1 MQKLRVQST
10 PDRHQ
15 ERQRVTA
22 SNTSSDVQVVILG
35 AGIGGLTFALS
46 LHQAGISCCI
56 YEAVAALQPLGVGI
70 NVLPHAAR
78 ELDELG
84 LLPALDKVGVRT
96 AESIFFSEH
105 GQFVFRE
112 PAGRDA
118 GYDWPQYSIHRG
130 DLQSVL
136 LAAVL
141 ERLGPHSVRCGQRCT
156 GVEQTASGVTAHFS
170 GPDDQALPDVRG
182 QIAVGCDGIHS
193 VLRRQ
198 LYPNEGPPRYSGVNM
213 WRGTARLQPFLSGA
227 SMVRAG
233 WLAVG
238 KMVIYPIRHNVDD
251 AGNQLVNW
259 VAEINSATPAIR
271 DWSRPG
277 RLEDFLP
284 VFENWHFDWL
294 DVPAMIR
301 ASSSILE
308 YPMVDQ
314 DPLPTWTDGRIT
326 LLGDAAHPM
335 VPRGSNGAGQAI
347 IDARFLA
354 GALKRQGVGPQAL
367 QSYDRER
374 VRATTQV
381 VLTNR
386 SNPPDTILR
395 EVFER
400 SGGKRFERLEDIV
413 PVAELQAISDRYKEV
428 AGFAPAALKARP
440 SFL

>member
-1 MQKLRVQST
+1 MAT
-10 PDRHQ
+10 PQGHPPPV
-15 ERQRVTA
+15 E
-22 SNTSSDVQVVILG
+22 VVILG
-35 AGIGGLTFALS
+35 AGIGGLTLALS
-46 LHQAGISCCI
+46 LHQAGIACRV
-56 YEAVAALQPLGVGI
+56 YEAVTELKPLGVGI

-78 ELDELG
+78 ELAELG
-84 LLPALDKVGVRT
+84 LLPALDRVGVRT
-96 AESIFFSEH
+96 AESIFFTEH

-112 PAGRDA
+112 PAGQAA

-130 DLQSVL
+130 DLQTVL
-136 LAAVL
+136 FDAVVG
-141 ERLGPHSVRCGQRCT
+141 RLGPGAVVCGHRCT
-156 GVEQTASGVTAHFS
+156 GVEQTPDGVTAHFT
-170 GPDDQALPDVRG
+170 GPDQRPLPSVHG
-182 QIAVGCDGIHS
+182 AVAVGCDGIHS

-198 LYPNEGPPRYSGVNM
+198 QYPNEGPPRYSGVNM
-213 WRGTARLQPFLSGA
+213 WRGTARLKPFLSGA

-238 KMVIYPIRHNVDD
+238 KMVIYPIRNDVD
-251 AGNQLVNW
+251 AEGRQLINW
-259 VAEINSATPAIR
+259 VAEINAAKPAIR

-284 VFENWHFDWL
+284 AFEDWHFDWL
-294 DVPAMIR
+294 DVPAMVR
-301 ASSSILE
+301 SSDAILE

-314 DPLPTWTDGRIT
+314 DPLPTWTDGRCT

-347 IDARFLA
+347 LDARFLA
-354 GALKRQGVGPQAL
+354 GAFKQQGVGPDAL
-367 QSYDRER
+367 QAYDRER

-386 SNPPDTILR
+386 SHPPDTILR

-400 SGGKRFERLEDIV
+400 SGGKPFEKLEDLV
-413 PVAELQAISDRYKEV
+413 TVAELQAISDRYKQV

-440 SFL
+440 SYL